1 MEHVYIFLEWPER
14 YLYLAPFV
22 TYILLLTTLPTE
34 HLKILKHTILNFFDR
49 WLSLWGVSLLTHIKR
64 VITHI
69 WKASKDNYLFLK
81 KEQLKENITI
91 KKSKRKKNLP
101 KCCMFLIPPQNFA
114 QPLPSPHTHLFQSL
128 SILLQTILSFSF
140 LVCYLSFES
149 STMIGEN
156 IYLDKRR
163 GGRF

>member
-1 MEHVYIFLEWPER
+1 MEHVYIFLKWPER

-69 WKASKDNYLFLK
+69 WKASNDNYLFLK

-91 KKSKRKKNLP
+91 KKSKRKKKRSQMLYVSYSSSKFCP
-101 KCCMFLIPPQNFA
+101 TITITA
-114 QPLPSPHTHLFQSL
+114 HT
-128 SILLQTILSFSF
+128 SFSISF
-140 LVCYLSFES
+140 NTLTNNSFFFFSRMLPIIWEFYNDWRKYLF
-149 STMIGEN
+149 G
-156 IYLDKRR
+156 
-163 GGRF
+163 